1 MQEGRFDV
9 ATELNW
15 DEFRLVQAIA
25 ESHSLVGAA
34 ESLGLNHSTV
44 FRRLATLEAGV
55 GVRLFERSRSGYQP
69 TAAGEE
75 MIEVATRMSDAIMEF
90 ERRVAGRDVKPTGLL
105 RLTAL
110 FCAWIGGSAVAGA
123 TGTAVALFSK
133 VPPLLAPAVAGICVG
148 LGIYLAISLLA
159 GLLFK
164 TTGNHSGVIR
174 LGFGL
179 GGALCGIIYGL
190 LLLWAGIS
198 LIRGL
203 GVLGEMRVLQARHE
217 GRALG
222 TEQKALFLIKL
233 KESLELGVTGRT
245 LKDTDPLPTVFYDD
259 LVKLSMVAGDPQSLE
274 RFFKFPQTLSLLS
287 NPAIAAIV
295 QDPSVQRAVDN
306 RNILPLLENKNVMA
320 ALRDPDLIGLL
331 RSFNLTAALDFALEP
346 AARATHPPPA
356 PASQH
361 SPRRPSY
368 GTTAPI
374 RPSAQP

>member
-1 MQEGRFDV
+1 MLPSGSSQWQQSIFIV
-9 ATELNW
+9 ASVFLLWEIYRGW
-15 DEFRLVQAIA
+15 RL
-25 ESHSLVGAA
+25 GA
-34 ESLGLNHSTV
+34 
-44 FRRLATLEAGV
+44 
-55 GVRLFERSRSGYQP
+55 VR
-69 TAAGEE
+69 
-75 MIEVATRMSDAIMEF
+75 
-90 ERRVAGRDVKPTGLL
+90 GLL

-287 NPAIAAIV
+287 NPAIASIV

-346 AARATHPPPA
+346 AARAKNPPPA